1 MATATEE
8 REDWLER
15 IGEVVGVTPGTI
27 NQFIK
32 IVESGTISKDKIE
45 SLIKEYRAQK
55 TAEKE
60 ELERIGAQLEAA
72 IEIEEES
79 NKPDSPLGEQPVVIS
94 GVVPLPSM
102 PLLD

>member
-45 SLIKEYRAQK
+45 SLIKEYQAQK

-60 ELERIGAQLEAA
+60 NSKEWGC
-72 IEIEEES
+72 S
-79 NKPDSPLGEQPVVIS
+79 VGSS
-94 GVVPLPSM
+94 S
-102 PLLD
+102 LDRRGIKQTRFSTG